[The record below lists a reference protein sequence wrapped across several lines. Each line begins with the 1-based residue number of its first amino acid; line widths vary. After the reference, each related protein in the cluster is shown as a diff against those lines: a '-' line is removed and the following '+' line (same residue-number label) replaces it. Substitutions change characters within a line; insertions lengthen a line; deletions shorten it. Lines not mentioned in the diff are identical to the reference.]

1 MVLIYVPFPLL
12 SYYGSAVR
20 PMEQVRGLKRTNL
33 AIELYS
39 TYIDDESKKFI
50 NFNMNAN
57 ESIFVKLFDMKLT
70 LKRLVYE
77 TMEEFIS
84 LKNIKYISS
93 NKIIYLH
100 FSYKFFTLYLKNKII
115 DKTCKNSSIIFVD
128 VHGITTYEVG
138 KHFQNIMKYIED
150 FLKNSDG
157 IVVSNIS
164 VGNVLNKE
172 FGISKYFVF
181 PDLVDIDYHLQ
192 SLLRKSYFHNNY
204 FNICYSGSLT
214 IEQNIHEMVI
224 NIARLLQKCDRCR
237 FTMIGGYSG
246 QSSLGTI
253 KNILRS
259 NMNKVYLIS
268 RVPYTQVHRIL
279 SHCDL
284 FITLKKTLIQSNQ
297 KLLLYSVFGK
307 PVIAYDSLVNRFLKE
322 AYDLPNVILVNDNI
336 SETMLRIINDYNKYI
351 VKDLNRFIIKYKK
364 RYYLNLLSFFK
375 YILSVINE
383 TNRFK
388 HT

>member
-50 NFNMNAN
+50 NFNINAN

-84 LKNIKYISS
+84 LKNIKYILS

-138 KHFQNIMKYIED
+138 KHFQNIMRYIED

-214 IEQNIHEMVI
+214 IEQNIDEMVI

-336 SETMLRIINDYNKYI
+336 YETILKIINDYNKYI
-351 VKDLNRFIIKYKK
+351 VKNINRFIINYKK

>member
-20 PMEQVRGLKRTNL
+20 PLEQIRGLKRTNL
-33 AIELYS
+33 PIELYS
-39 TYIDDESKKFI
+39 TFIDDESKKFI
-50 NFNMNAN
+50 NFNMNEN
-57 ESIFVKLFDMKLT
+57 ETIFVKLFDMKLT

-77 TMEEFIS
+77 TMEEFMS
-84 LKNIKYISS
+84 LKNIKYILS
-93 NKIIYLH
+93 NKVIYLH
-100 FSYKFFTLYLKNKII
+100 FSYKFFTLYLKNQII
-115 DKTCKNSSIIFVD
+115 DEINKNNSIIFVD

-138 KHFQNIMKYIED
+138 KHFQNIMRYIEN
-150 FLKNSDG
+150 FLKNTDG

-164 VGNVLNKE
+164 IGHVLNKE
-172 FGISKYFVF
+172 FGLSDYFVL

-192 SLLRKSYFHNNY
+192 PLLSNSYFLNND

-214 IEQNIHEMVI
+214 IEQNIDEMTT
-224 NIARLLQKCDRCR
+224 NIARLLEKCDRCR
-237 FTMIGGYSG
+237 FTMIGSYSS

-253 KNILRS
+253 KNLLRS

-279 SHCDL
+279 SYCDL

-307 PVIAYDSLVNRFLKE
+307 PVIAYDSLANRFLKE
-322 AYDLPNVILVNDNI
+322 AYDLPNVFLVNDNI
-336 SETMLRIINDYNKYI
+336 DEIMLRIIDDYNKYT
-351 VKDLNRFIIKYKK
+351 VKDINKFIINYKK
-364 RYYLNLLSFFK
+364 RYYFHLISFLK
-375 YILSVINE
+375 YVLSVINE
-383 TNRFK
+383 TN
-388 HT
+388 

>member
-20 PMEQVRGLKRTNL
+20 PLEQVRGLNKTNL

-39 TYIDDESKKFI
+39 TYVDDESKKFI
-50 NFNMNAN
+50 NFKSNTS
-57 ESIFVKLFDMKLT
+57 ESIFVRLFDMKLT

-84 LKNIKYISS
+84 LRNIKYITT

-100 FSYKFFTLYLKNKII
+100 FSYKFLTLYLKKKIL
-115 DKTCKNSSIIFVD
+115 DKIYNNSSIILVD
-128 VHGITTYEVG
+128 IHGITTYEVG
-138 KHFQNIMKYIED
+138 KHFQNIMRYIED
-150 FLKNSDG
+150 FLKNSNG

-164 VGNVLNKE
+164 IGNVLNKE
-172 FGISKYFVF
+172 FGLSKYFVL

-192 SLLRKSYFHNNY
+192 PLLRKSYFHNNY

-214 IEQNIHEMVI
+214 IEQNIDEMITNV
-224 NIARLLQKCDRCR
+224 ARLLQKCDRCR
-237 FTMIGGYSG
+237 FTMIGSYSG
-246 QSSLGTI
+246 QGSLGTI

-259 NMNKVYLIS
+259 NMHKVYLIS

-307 PVIAYDSLVNRFLKE
+307 PVIAYDSLANRFLKE

-336 SETMLRIINDYNKYI
+336 YETILRIINDYNKYT
-351 VKDLNRFIIKYKK
+351 VKDINRFIINYRK
-364 RYYLNLLSFFK
+364 RYYSNLLSFFK
-375 YILSVINE
+375 YILSVING
-383 TNRFK
+383 TN
-388 HT
+388 

>member
-84 LKNIKYISS
+84 LKNIKYILSH
-93 NKIIYLH
+93 KIIYLH

-115 DKTCKNSSIIFVD
+115 DKICKNSSIILVD

-138 KHFQNIMKYIED
+138 KHFQNIMRYIED

-214 IEQNIHEMVI
+214 IEQNIDEMVI

-336 SETMLRIINDYNKYI
+336 YETILKIINDYNKYI
-351 VKDLNRFIIKYKK
+351 VKNINRFIINYKK

>member
-20 PMEQVRGLKRTNL
+20 PLEQIRGLRRTNL
-33 AIELYS
+33 PIELYS
-39 TYIDDESKKFI
+39 TVIDDESKKFI
-50 NFNMNAN
+50 NFNMNKN
-57 ESIFVKLFDMKLT
+57 WTIFIKLFDMKLT

-84 LKNIKYISS
+84 LKNIKYIAS
-93 NKIIYLH
+93 NKVIYLH
-100 FSYKFFTLYLKNKII
+100 FSYKFFTLYLKNEII
-115 DKTCKNSSIIFVD
+115 DKISKNSSIIFVD

-138 KHFQNIMKYIED
+138 KHFRNIMRYIED
-150 FLKNSDG
+150 FLKNADG

-164 VGNVLNKE
+164 VGHVLNKE
-172 FGISKYFVF
+172 FGLSNYFVF

-192 SLLRKSYFHNNY
+192 SLLNNSYFLKNY

-214 IEQNIHEMVI
+214 IEQNIDEMI
-224 NIARLLQKCDRCR
+224 TNIAKLLQKCDRCR
-237 FTMIGGYSG
+237 FTMIGGYGG
-246 QSSLGTI
+246 QRSLGTI

-259 NMNKVYLIS
+259 NMNKVYLLS
-268 RVPYTQVHRIL
+268 RIPYTQVHKIL

-307 PVIAYDSLVNRFLKE
+307 PVIAYDSLANRFLKE
-322 AYDLPNVILVNDNI
+322 AYGLPNVILVNDNI
-336 SETMLRIINDYNKYI
+336 YETMLRIMNDYNKYT
-351 VKDLNRFIIKYKK
+351 VKDINRFIINYKK
-364 RYYLNLLSFFK
+364 RYYYHLLSFLK
-375 YILSVINE
+375 YVLSVINE
-383 TNRFK
+383 TN
-388 HT
+388 

>member
-20 PMEQVRGLKRTNL
+20 PLEQVRGLNKTNL

-39 TYIDDESKKFI
+39 TYVDDESKKFI
-50 NFNMNAN
+50 NFKSNTS
-57 ESIFVKLFDMKLT
+57 ESIFVRLFDMKLT

-84 LKNIKYISS
+84 LRNIKYITT

-100 FSYKFFTLYLKNKII
+100 FSYKFLTLYLKKKIL
-115 DKTCKNSSIIFVD
+115 DKIYNNSSIILVD
-128 VHGITTYEVG
+128 IHGITTYEVG
-138 KHFQNIMKYIED
+138 KHFQNIMRYIED
-150 FLKNSDG
+150 FLKNSNG

-164 VGNVLNKE
+164 IGNVLNKE
-172 FGISKYFVF
+172 FGLSKYFVL

-192 SLLRKSYFHNNY
+192 PLLRKSYFHNNY

-214 IEQNIHEMVI
+214 IEQNIDEMITNV
-224 NIARLLQKCDRCR
+224 ARLLQKCDRCR
-237 FTMIGGYSG
+237 FTMIGSYSG
-246 QSSLGTI
+246 QGPLGTI

-259 NMNKVYLIS
+259 NMHKVYLIS

-307 PVIAYDSLVNRFLKE
+307 PVIAYDSLANRFLKE

-336 SETMLRIINDYNKYI
+336 YETILRIINDYNKYT
-351 VKDLNRFIIKYKK
+351 VKDINRFIINYRK
-364 RYYLNLLSFFK
+364 RYYSNLLSFFK
-375 YILSVINE
+375 YILSVING
-383 TNRFK
+383 TN
-388 HT
+388 

>member
-1 MVLIYVPFPLL
+1 
-12 SYYGSAVR
+12 
-20 PMEQVRGLKRTNL
+20 MEQVRGLKRTNL

-50 NFNMNAN
+50 NFNINAN

-84 LKNIKYISS
+84 LKNIKYILS

-115 DKTCKNSSIIFVD
+115 DKICKNSSIILVD

-138 KHFQNIMKYIED
+138 KHFQNIMRYIED

-214 IEQNIHEMVI
+214 IEQNIDEMVI

-336 SETMLRIINDYNKYI
+336 YETILKIINDYNKYI
-351 VKDLNRFIIKYKK
+351 VKNINRFIINYKK

>member
-1 MVLIYVPFPLL
+1 
-12 SYYGSAVR
+12 
-20 PMEQVRGLKRTNL
+20 
-33 AIELYS
+33 
-39 TYIDDESKKFI
+39 
-50 NFNMNAN
+50 
-57 ESIFVKLFDMKLT
+57 
-70 LKRLVYE
+70 
-77 TMEEFIS
+77 MEEFTS
-84 LKNIKYISS
+84 LKNIKHISS
-93 NKIIYLH
+93 NKIMYLH

-115 DKTCKNSSIIFVD
+115 NKIGKTRSIIFVD
-128 VHGITTYEVG
+128 VHGIATYEVG
-138 KHFQNIMKYIED
+138 KHFQNITKYIED

-164 VGNVLNKE
+164 IGNVLNKE
-172 FGISKYFVF
+172 FGLSKYFVF
-181 PDLVDIDYHLQ
+181 PDLVDIDYHLKP
-192 SLLRKSYFHNNY
+192 LLRKSCFNNNY

-214 IEQNIHEMVI
+214 TEQNIDEMI
-224 NIARLLQKCDRCR
+224 TNIARLLQKCGKCR

-246 QSSLGTI
+246 QSYLGTI

-284 FITLKKTLIQSNQ
+284 FITLKKTSTQSNQ

-307 PVIAYDSLVNRFLKE
+307 PVIAYDSLVNRFLRE

-336 SETMLRIINDYNKYI
+336 YETMLRIINNYNKYT
-351 VKDLNRFIIKYKK
+351 VKDIDRFIINYKK
-364 RYYLNLLSFFK
+364 RYYFHLLSFFK

-383 TNRFK
+383 TN
-388 HT
+388 

>member
-1 MVLIYVPFPLL
+1 MIYVPFPLL

-20 PMEQVRGLKRTNL
+20 PLEQVRGLNKTNL

-39 TYIDDESKKFI
+39 TYVDDESKKFI
-50 NFNMNAN
+50 NFKSNTS
-57 ESIFVKLFDMKLT
+57 ESIFVRLFDMKLT

-84 LKNIKYISS
+84 LRNIKYITT

-100 FSYKFFTLYLKNKII
+100 FSYKFLTLYLKKKIL
-115 DKTCKNSSIIFVD
+115 DKIYNNSSIILVD
-128 VHGITTYEVG
+128 IHGITTYEVG
-138 KHFQNIMKYIED
+138 KHFQNIMRYIED
-150 FLKNSDG
+150 FLKNSNG

-164 VGNVLNKE
+164 IGNVLNKE
-172 FGISKYFVF
+172 FGLSKYFVL

-192 SLLRKSYFHNNY
+192 PLLRKSYFHNNY

-214 IEQNIHEMVI
+214 IEQNIDEMITNV
-224 NIARLLQKCDRCR
+224 ARLLQKCDRCR
-237 FTMIGGYSG
+237 FTMIGSYSG
-246 QSSLGTI
+246 QGPLGTI

-259 NMNKVYLIS
+259 NMHKVYLIS

-307 PVIAYDSLVNRFLKE
+307 PVIAYDSLANRFLKE

-336 SETMLRIINDYNKYI
+336 YETILRIINDYNKYT
-351 VKDLNRFIIKYKK
+351 VKDINRFIINYRK
-364 RYYLNLLSFFK
+364 RYYSNLLSFFK
-375 YILSVINE
+375 YILSVING
-383 TNRFK
+383 TN
-388 HT
+388 